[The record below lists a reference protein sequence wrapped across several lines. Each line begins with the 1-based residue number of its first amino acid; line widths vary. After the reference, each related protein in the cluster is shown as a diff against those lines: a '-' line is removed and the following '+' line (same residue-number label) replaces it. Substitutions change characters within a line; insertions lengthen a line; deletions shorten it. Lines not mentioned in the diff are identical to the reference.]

1 MPDLSTL
8 VHRPVGLALAL
19 ASLVLAG
26 GACHAQPAAP
36 PPVVAPTGKV
46 WSTGAGF
53 PFADKE
59 KKTRRSASGMACAPN
74 AAQASV
80 CLVAFDEGM
89 EARFAEIG
97 TGRLSPQ
104 PGGVR
109 FAVPGKELDAE
120 AAATDGRHF
129 YVTGS
134 HAVKRSDCQANPS
147 SGHVLRFQR
156 DPATGRALAAA
167 DGSALPAGYQHTTR
181 LLSLIAADPQ
191 LRDSLGQG
199 RCLGT
204 GALDIEALA
213 VRDGRLHFGLR
224 GPTAGGHAFI
234 VSVDAEAL
242 FGRADPSL
250 RVTRVPVGA
259 RRGLRDMAV
268 TSQGMLLL
276 TGPDDHAGS
285 DGAGWA
291 IVQWNDRQPP
301 GQPAEVQTLATLD
314 LRKVAL
320 GKCDKE
326 TKPEALT
333 VLEESATAYRVLV
346 LSDGMCDG
354 GPLVF
359 DVAR

>member
-1 MPDLSTL
+1 MSTHSNF
-8 VHRPVGLALAL
+8 VRRPFGLLLALAG
-19 ASLVLAG
+19 LVWG
-26 GACHAQPAAP
+26 GTIAHAQPAVP
-36 PPVVAPTGKV
+36 PPNVAPTGKV

-53 PFADKE
+53 SFADKQ
-59 KKTRRSASGMACAPN
+59 KKTRRAASGMACAPN
-74 AAQASV
+74 AARARV

-97 TGRLSPQ
+97 VGKLVPQ

-120 AAATDGRHF
+120 GAATDGRYF

-134 HAVKRSDCQANPS
+134 HAVKRSDCKANPS
-147 SGHVLRFQR
+147 SAHVLRFQR
-156 DPATGRALAAA
+156 DPATGLALAAA
-167 DGSALPAGYQHTTR
+167 DGGALPAGYQQTTR
-181 LLSLIAADPQ
+181 LRSLIAADPQ
-191 LRDSLGQG
+191 LRDSLAQG

-213 VRDGRLHFGLR
+213 VRDGRLHVGLR
-224 GPTAGGHAFI
+224 GPTEGGHAFI

-242 FGRADPSL
+242 FGTADPAL

-268 TSQGMLLL
+268 ASQGMLLL
-276 TGPDDHAGS
+276 TGPDDHADS

-291 IVQWNDRQPP
+291 VVQWNDRPAP
-301 GQPAEVQTLATLD
+301 GQPAEVRTLATLD
-314 LRKVAL
+314 LRKIAL

-333 VLEESATAYRVLV
+333 VLAESPTAYRVLV

-359 DVAR
+359 DIAR